1 MYRAFA
7 GKSPKI
13 ALRDLSLS
21 NLRNIGEKTDIE
33 ESQKIPLILAHIPF
47 FGTYLAQKYGPFLS
61 AGEKFGNWSF
71 ILAAWALWIDPSMTF
86 FIIVLSLTTFWV
98 VYQSVIVGSGDS
110 IRLIGAKFPGASQC
124 HIILRS
130 SFSYMK
136 LLLNHDNTIPL
147 WRDILV
153 AEKKKFEENQI
164 VSHPK
169 LTMPII
175 NILSII
181 HSPEKLS
188 TPVIDAILIN
198 LLLLYSL
205 WFFHIPLL
213 MLLSL

>member
-13 ALRDLSLS
+13 ALQDLSLS

-33 ESQKIPLILAHIPF
+33 ESQKIPLILSHIPF
-47 FGTYLAQKYGPFLS
+47 FGTYLVQKYGSFLS
-61 AGEKFGNWSF
+61 AGEKFGNWAF
-71 ILAAWALWIDPSMTF
+71 IFAAWALWIDPSMTF

-98 VYQSVIVGSGDS
+98 VYQSVIVGSGDN
-110 IRLIGAKFPGASQC
+110 IRLIGTKFPGASQC
-124 HIILRS
+124 HVILRS

-153 AEKKKFEENQI
+153 TEKKKFEDNQT
-164 VSHPK
+164 VSHSK

-175 NILSII
+175 NIFSII

-213 MLLSL
+213 MILSL